1 MSNTSYLHHVYQIRG
16 FKHVSTQYVGDDV
29 LFHIRHADSH
39 IRCPE
44 CRTAGVVKNGTRKR
58 TFRLPPAGHR
68 RLSVTLPVQRV
79 VCRQCHFDGQLP
91 VPFAEQG
98 ASYSKGFARYAR
110 DLLRFGTIDHVAKHL
125 GVGWDM
131 IKDIHKAD
139 LKKRFDKPSLKSL
152 SAIAIDEF
160 YAGPKT
166 KYYTF
171 VLDIKSGAVVY
182 VGKGKG
188 SEALEGFW
196 KCLAPYKDNIAAVA
210 MDLSPAFISAV
221 RANLPNAD
229 LVFDPFHVMKL
240 MNDKLDQL
248 RRELWNNAPAESR
261 VFIKNSRWILLKG
274 CENLSEKPNPKHD
287 NKTERQRLDDALAYN
302 QPLAAAYYLKEAL
315 RLLWKQPGK
324 LTGKAYLESWMAKA
338 EASGIEQMAKM
349 AESLRRHQ
357 DGILAYFD
365 HRITSGPME
374 AVNAKVR
381 VMQRQTYGLRD
392 QEFFALKV
400 KSLHECSARLVG
412 AR

>member
-16 FKHVSTQYVGDDV
+16 FKHVSTQYAGDDV
-29 LFHIRHADSH
+29 LFHIQHADSH
-39 IRCPE
+39 IRCPK

-68 RLSVTLPVQRV
+68 RLSVTIPVQRIA
-79 VCRQCHFDGQLP
+79 CRQCRFDGQLP
-91 VPFAEQG
+91 LAFAEPG
-98 ASYSKGFARYAR
+98 TSYSKGFARYAR
-110 DLLRFGTIDHVAKHL
+110 ELLRFGTIDHVAKHL

-139 LKKRFDKPSLKSL
+139 LRNRFGKPPLKSL

-166 KYYTF
+166 RYYTF
-171 VLDIKSGAVVY
+171 VLDLKSGAVVY

-188 SEALEGFW
+188 AEALEGFW
-196 KCLAPYKDNIAAVA
+196 KRLRPYKDNIAAVA

-221 RANLPNAD
+221 RENLPKAD

-248 RRELWNNAPAESR
+248 RRELWNNAPAESGI
-261 VFIKNSRWILLKG
+261 FIKNSRWILLKG
-274 CENLSEKPNPKHD
+274 NENLSAKPDPKHD
-287 NKTERQRLDDALAYN
+287 NKTERQRLEEALAYN
-302 QPLAAAYYLKEAL
+302 RPLAAAYYLKEAL
-315 RLLWKQPGK
+315 RLLWGQTDKSAGQ
-324 LTGKAYLESWMAKA
+324 AYLESWLDKA
-338 EASGIEQMAKM
+338 EASGIGHMAKM

-374 AVNAKVR
+374 AVNARIR

-392 QEFFALKV
+392 REFFALKV
-400 KSLHECSARLVG
+400 KSLHECAARLVG
-412 AR
+412 TR